1 MRDAIEEEKLRYR
14 AFYANLND
22 GSAPFTT
29 NIDIMDYLFFE
40 IHKGSG
46 SLRIDLDS
54 LEWALFTQFLYE

>member
-1 MRDAIEEEKLRYR
+1 MRRATEEEKLRYR

-29 NIDIMDYLFFE
+29 NTDIMEDVFFE
-40 IHKGSG
+40 IHKESG

-54 LEWALFTQFLYE
+54 LEWALFTELLYG